1 VTGCALTQYQT
12 YAATVQGSLTWVH
25 QPMQLEKA
33 ALQDCVP
40 AALWCSHVIQYGN
53 TAVLYTPAQPG
64 IILGL
69 SLN

>member
-1 VTGCALTQYQT
+1 
-12 YAATVQGSLTWVH
+12 
-25 QPMQLEKA
+25 MQLEKA